1 MITAADL
8 PEILPLFP
16 LPGAVL
22 LPRARL
28 PLHIFEPRYL
38 AMIEDCLKSDR
49 RLIGMIQPRGDVASA
64 SPGLASVG
72 CAGRLTSFS
81 ETEDGRYMVT
91 LTGVV
96 RFAVVEEVTGFVPY
110 RRARINFA
118 PFLADLDP
126 PQEDLGFERPKFLK
140 SLARY
145 LEASKMGTDWSN
157 LKEAD
162 DEMLVNVLSMLCPFA
177 MEEKQALLE
186 AVTLPARREIL
197 EALISFAL
205 QRRSSGEETL
215 Q

>member
-1 MITAADL
+1 MMNLGDL
-8 PEILPLFP
+8 PETIPLFP

-38 AMIEDCLKSDR
+38 AMVEDCLKSDR
-49 RLIGMIQPRGDVASA
+49 RLIGMIQPRGEAGD
-64 SPGLASVG
+64 GLAQVG

-96 RFAVVEEVTGFVPY
+96 RFTLRDEVTGFQPY
-110 RRARINFA
+110 RRARVDFT
-118 PFLADLDP
+118 PFQADLSGAQTDP
-126 PQEDLGFERPKFLK
+126 ELDRRVFLK
-140 SLARY
+140 DLARY
-145 LEASKMGTDWSN
+145 LQAAKMGTDWSN
-157 LKEAD
+157 LREAE

-177 MEEKQALLE
+177 PEEKQALLE
-186 AVTLPARREIL
+186 AETLT
-197 EALISFAL
+197 
-205 QRRSSGEETL
+205 QRRRILQTLIAFSLQSNGSMDETV